1 MTISE
6 GVKEVTGEMIKIQH
20 LLRRTSPSHKMS
32 DQESRLFSE
41 AICRAEQALKRVAGE
56 ASPR

>member
-6 GVKEVTGEMIKIQH
+6 GVKEVTGEMIKLQQ

-32 DQESRLFSE
+32 DEERRLFSE
-41 AICRAEQALKRVAGE
+41 SIGRAEQALKRVAGE
-56 ASPR
+56 AIPQ